1 MRPGFFILAFNLIS
15 IVSAKG
21 QNFQIAYNIYDS
33 TGKDY
38 EVYLMNADGSGKRN
52 LSNKKAVDWTYHA
65 NGQMIYFI
73 SDRDTCTRCFF
84 LYEIKPDGSS
94 LRRISDLQLEDS
106 WMDNNNSIM
115 VVSARQKTTIRFQLA
130 IINLQSGQYKW
141 ITTDTA
147 AYFSDPVFI
156 EDGKRIA
163 FRHRKNRNNRN
174 EKAEIWVMQTD
185 GSNLRQL
192 SHYPATDTT
201 AKWHSYH
208 AGPPRWNPKHQ
219 FISYQSLQSGE
230 YQLFAITPDG
240 KKQWQLTNGIQKAG
254 WHDWSKDGN
263 WLVADITDS
272 NNRFYDIGIL
282 RYGDSSFKLLTSR
295 KDWNTNMSPAIVE
308 STLK

>member
-1 MRPGFFILAFNLIS
+1 MRTGFLILLLKLVVLF
-15 IVSAKG
+15 SAKS
-21 QNFQIAYNIYDS
+21 QNFQIAYNIFD
-33 TGKDY
+33 TTIKDY
-38 EVYLMNADGSGKRN
+38 EVYIMNADGSGKRN

-84 LYEIKPDGSS
+84 LYEIKPDGSG

-106 WMDNNNSIM
+106 WMDNQNSIM
-115 VVSARQKTTIRFQLA
+115 VVSARQNTTIRFQLA
-130 IINLQSGQYKW
+130 TINLQSGQYKW
-141 ITTDTA
+141 ITSDTT

-156 EDGKRIA
+156 EEGKRIA
-163 FRHRKNRNNRN
+163 FRHRKNRHDRN
-174 EKAEIWVMQTD
+174 EKAEIWVMQPD

-192 SHYPATDTT
+192 SHYPASDTS

-208 AGPPRWNPKHQ
+208 AGPPRWNSKHR
-219 FISYQSLQSGE
+219 FISYQSLQNGA
-230 YQLFAITPDG
+230 YQLFAIRPDG
-240 KKQWQLTNGIQKAG
+240 KKQWQLTNGNREAG

-263 WLVADITDS
+263 WLVADITDTA
-272 NNRFYDIGIL
+272 NRFYDIGIM

-308 STLK
+308 STMK